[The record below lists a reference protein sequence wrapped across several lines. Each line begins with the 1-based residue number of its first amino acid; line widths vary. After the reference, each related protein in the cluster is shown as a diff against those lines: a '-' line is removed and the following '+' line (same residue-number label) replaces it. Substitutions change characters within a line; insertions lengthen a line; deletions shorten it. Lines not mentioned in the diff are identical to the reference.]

1 MSEELE
7 NQPSPKRRNRGIGIV
22 VVVILVIAAAIFAVQ
37 RFMSGRSDESY
48 LAECTQLAD
57 AEKWEDLKR
66 VASRWVAESEMP
78 DEALIFL
85 SEAHLQSGD
94 PKGAVDY
101 LLDVPARS
109 SRSYAALIT
118 ASDLQFGPAGDPLG
132 GVETLLLMAQQKP
145 SSVTTRQR
153 LIFFYAVTLQREKML
168 DAIYEAMEFGSE
180 PLDCYAYL
188 LIADHLSFTNGFKK
202 NSEWL
207 EADPDAELFQV
218 ARMVQLIRN
227 VAVAENATVR
237 AQLDTYL
244 AAFGKLR
251 EKYPKNPALLESAIE
266 RAIDDFDIETVE
278 KLVAE
283 LPDSVS
289 DSVLLRHT
297 AWLRFQQGEYEKAL
311 ELLETSLRVFAL
323 DWHTW
328 HELAACRRRL
338 GDTAG
343 AGEAATI
350 ALVGKA
356 LRKEVMQLDATTEI
370 SPDLLSR
377 IADYAKQCGDWR
389 VETAARIKLS
399 GRGGIAN
406 P

>member
-7 NQPSPKRRNRGIGIV
+7 NQSAPKRRNRSLGIAVI
-22 VVVILVIAAAIFAVQ
+22 VILVFAAAIFTVQ
-37 RFMSGRSDESY
+37 QLMSRRSDESY

-66 VASRWVAESEMP
+66 VASRWVADSEMP
-78 DEALIFL
+78 DEALIHL
-85 SEAHLQSGD
+85 AEAHLQSGD
-94 PKGAVDY
+94 PAGAVGY

-132 GVETLLLMAQQKP
+132 GVETLKLMAQQKP

-207 EADPDAELFQV
+207 EADPDEELFQV

-244 AAFGKLR
+244 AAFEKLR
-251 EKYPKNPALLESAIE
+251 EKYPQNPALLEAALG
-266 RAIDDFDIETVE
+266 RAIDAFDVEAAE

-283 LPDSVS
+283 LPDTVN
-289 DSVLLRHT
+289 DSVLLRQK
-297 AWLRFQQGEYEKAL
+297 AWLRFQQGEYQQSL
-311 ELLETSLRVFAL
+311 NLLETSRRLFSL

-338 GDTAG
+338 GDSKG
-343 AGEAATI
+343 AGEAAAI

-356 LRKEVMQLDATTEI
+356 LRKEVMQLDATTGI
-370 SPDLLSR
+370 SPDLLAR

-389 VETAARIKLS
+389 VETAARIKLA
-399 GRGGIAN
+399 GPGGVAN
-406 P
+406 R